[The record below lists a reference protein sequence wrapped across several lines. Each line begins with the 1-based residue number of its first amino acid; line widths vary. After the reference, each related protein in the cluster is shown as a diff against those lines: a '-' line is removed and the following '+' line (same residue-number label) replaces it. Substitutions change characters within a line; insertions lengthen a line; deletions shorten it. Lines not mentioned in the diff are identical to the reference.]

1 MGYLDNSSVTVDAIL
16 TNKGREIL
24 ATGGKLNIT
33 KFALSD
39 DEIDYDL
46 WNPAHTLGTNYYGA
60 VIENMPVLE
69 ALPDE
74 TQMLRYKLVTLPKDV
89 IGIPVISVSPSSITF
104 TSLRQEQTIT
114 PATLNLA
121 GGNSMLGYTAILS
134 DDTVATLEVAA
145 DGGVTRT
152 VGFLGRAQAAAQA
165 AVRQATANATG
176 RMAPPS
182 LGLFGPDDGGMAA
195 PAAGP
200 RGIFTPRANQAMGA
214 ASPIQPMNL
223 NTSTNTSIIAAEA
236 NAYDVANFLDDEVTD
251 VTTSGKTIIRT
262 GSKFIVRPKAQA
274 NLTKIQRALLT
285 IIGNETGGFKTI
297 SITVDPS
304 GFSAIDIRTGLAT
317 SI

>member
-46 WNPAHTLGTNYYGA
+46 YNPAHTLGTNYYGA

-89 IGIPVISVSPSSITF
+89 IGIPVISVSPTSITF

-134 DDTVATLEVAA
+134 DDTIATLEVAA

-152 VGFLGRAQAAAQA
+152 VGFLGRSQATQQAAA
-165 AVRQATANATG
+165 RQGTGGAIASRLASAN
-176 RMAPPS
+176 
-182 LGLFGPDDGGMAA
+182 LGTFGADDG
-195 PAAGP
+195 AAGP
-200 RGIFTPRANQAMGA
+200 RGGTGIRSTQLMGGVTMN
-214 ASPIQPMNL
+214 PIQPMNM
-223 NTSTNTSIIAAEA
+223 NTSTNTSIMAAES

-304 GFSAIDIRTGLAT
+304 GFTAIDIQTGLAT